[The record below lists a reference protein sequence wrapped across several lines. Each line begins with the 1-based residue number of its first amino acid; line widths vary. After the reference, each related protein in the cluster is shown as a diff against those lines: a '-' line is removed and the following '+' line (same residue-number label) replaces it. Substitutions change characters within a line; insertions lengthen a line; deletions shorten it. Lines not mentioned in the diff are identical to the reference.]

1 MSIRLHPHAR
11 ERLNERGATEDEV
24 IVTIETGET
33 FPAKFGRTGFR
44 RNFAFGERWKGK
56 VYAAKQVEVYAVKE
70 GDDWLAITFVSRF
83 FSRETTM
90 RLTYDPRH
98 NIAYLRLQ
106 EKTTQ
111 VETVRVSESLNVDL
125 APDGTVYGIELLNA
139 NEQLRGR
146 EAGKLIVEN
155 VATGTS
161 AEVDLLKN

>member
-1 MSIRLHPHAR
+1 
-11 ERLNERGATEDEV
+11 
-24 IVTIETGET
+24 
-33 FPAKFGRTGFR
+33 
-44 RNFAFGERWKGK
+44 
-56 VYAAKQVEVYAVKE
+56 
-70 GDDWLAITFVSRF
+70 
-83 FSRETTM
+83 M
-90 RLTYDPRH
+90 RLTYDLTH

-106 EKTTQ
+106 EKTAQ

-139 NEQLRGR
+139 NKQLRGR